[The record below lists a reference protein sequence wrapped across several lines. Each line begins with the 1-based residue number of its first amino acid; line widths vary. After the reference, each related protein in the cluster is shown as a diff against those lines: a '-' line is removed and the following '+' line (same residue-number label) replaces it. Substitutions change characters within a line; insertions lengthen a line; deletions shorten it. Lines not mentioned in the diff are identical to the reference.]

1 MYSGMLI
8 NKTDPKDNSNI
19 KKRIF
24 FIIGGMDKI
33 EVENRLIR
41 LLNKSKLLDLKDIM
55 YKYNGIEL
63 NITTQQIPKFV
74 RLFTENNIDIYG
86 IYEIYN
92 PKI

>member
-55 YKYNGIEL
+55 YKYNGVEL

>member
-1 MYSGMLI
+1 
-8 NKTDPKDNSNI
+8 
-19 KKRIF
+19 
-24 FIIGGMDKI
+24 
-33 EVENRLIR
+33 
-41 LLNKSKLLDLKDIM
+41 M
-55 YKYNGIEL
+55 YKYNGVEL